1 MFGLATSSK
10 QDLIL
15 SQQATIMVDITT
27 LTDAVAAHTA
37 TVQKLVDLV
46 QPAATEL
53 TALRS
58 DLAAVDPALASLA
71 ASLAAQKPALDAAV
85 TTLQGVVAG
94 PAAPAA

>member
-1 MFGLATSSK
+1 MFGLATSAK

-27 LTDAVAAHTA
+27 LTAAVAAHAA

-58 DLAAVDPALASLA
+58 DLAAVDPALATLA

-85 TTLQGVVAG
+85 ATLQGIVAG
-94 PAAPAA
+94 PAAA